1 MSKPASSKKSK
12 NDSNDTLEKSIERA
26 FKDIENGR
34 VTAHKLVMK
43 KYKKWLSNQV
53 ESDELKIL

>member
-1 MSKPASSKKSK
+1 MNKPASSKKSK

-43 KYKKWLSNQV
+43 KYKKWLSN
-53 ESDELKIL
+53 